1 MVENLLFLFKVF
13 KLLQVFRL
21 NALKRLSRDNTNVK
35 QGAHIHQPTAW
46 PVPRTCAHPYYPGS
60 ASQLHSRFQ
69 CRHATLL
76 PTFFVSALTGSTAA
90 APHNSFE
97 TTVGPVIWTLGFSK
111 FPIIPQPNVT
121 SLRQSTNIVTLI
133 FNILTVADN
142 EFEPICL
149 TPVSYTHL
157 TLPTSDLV

>member
-46 PVPRTCAHPYYPGS
+46 PVPRKCAHPYYPGS

-97 TTVGPVIWTLGFSK
+97 TTVKADFLNPRFFKIPDNSATERNFPSPVDKHCNFD
-111 FPIIPQPNVT
+111 F
-121 SLRQSTNIVTLI
+121 
-133 FNILTVADN
+133 
-142 EFEPICL
+142 
-149 TPVSYTHL
+149 
-157 TLPTSDLV
+157 

>member
-35 QGAHIHQPTAW
+35 QGAHIHLPTAW
-46 PVPRTCAHPYYPGS
+46 PVPRTCAQPCYPGS
-60 ASQLHSRFQ
+60 ASQLHSRFP

-97 TTVGPVIWTLGFSK
+97 TTVNADFLNPPFFKIPDNSATEGNFPSPVDK
-111 FPIIPQPNVT
+111 H
-121 SLRQSTNIVTLI
+121 
-133 FNILTVADN
+133 FNFD
-142 EFEPICL
+142 F
-149 TPVSYTHL
+149 
-157 TLPTSDLV
+157 